1 MKANNPK
8 DPLKPLYGDKHGDN
22 QKFIQMIIMA
32 VAVLCIPVMLL
43 VKPLVLNS
51 RNKKDFHSINQA
63 ENHENRPQVN
73 NLGLNSNQ
81 NNIND
86 IEDDVKSNG
95 DDHEEHGLGDL
106 MMHQT
111 IETIEFVLGSI
122 SNTASYLRLWALSL
136 AHSQLSKVFYEKA
149 VKGYLIGEAQWST
162 IYLQVIE
169 VSYYF

>member
-1 MKANNPK
+1 M
-8 DPLKPLYGDKHGDN
+8 L
-22 QKFIQMIIMA
+22 
-32 VAVLCIPVMLL
+32 VAVICIPVMLL
-43 VKPLVLNS
+43 AKPLILNK
-51 RNKKDFHSINQA
+51 RNKKNDFHSINQGDSA
-63 ENHENRPQVN
+63 ENNENRQQVNN
-73 NLGLNSNQ
+73 NLGLNSNS

-86 IEDDVKSNG
+86 IDDDAKSNG

-149 VKGYLIGEAQWST
+149 IKGYLTSEAAWST

-169 VSYYF
+169 VSLT